1 MTIGMI
7 TRAQTFVQED
17 ALVENSSAV
26 FEVLAAVLAA
36 VMFLAAPRLI
46 DRLLAVAVGAAGL
59 ATMSMEVSLTERTI
73 GAGFIDG
80 MYIDA
85 PHDFVTLALV
95 WATEGGWRTLAGLA
109 ATIGGIAV
117 LVAAGRWARGHLGPD
132 WPAVRRHPTVLLLA
146 IAFALFVTAT
156 VLDSSREMFSF
167 PRYYGLVLIEETM
180 ELCAGLG
187 VLFAAIA
194 LGHPVA
200 EPVPVAAQR
209 RTPVAV
215 A

>member
-1 MTIGMI
+1 
-7 TRAQTFVQED
+7 
-17 ALVENSSAV
+17 
-26 FEVLAAVLAA
+26 
-36 VMFLAAPRLI
+36 
-46 DRLLAVAVGAAGL
+46 
-59 ATMSMEVSLTERTI
+59 
-73 GAGFIDG
+73 
-80 MYIDA
+80 
-85 PHDFVTLALV
+85 
-95 WATEGGWRTLAGLA
+95 
-109 ATIGGIAV
+109 
-117 LVAAGRWARGHLGPD
+117 
-132 WPAVRRHPTVLLLA
+132 
-146 IAFALFVTAT
+146 
-156 VLDSSREMFSF
+156 MFSF